1 VALLLGAT
9 HCSATE
15 DPVHAFDFIMLFFS
29 FIYALALTHLLLAV
43 NAMIHQRHRITLSW
57 PHAIWMFGALLTVSS
72 NWISL
77 WDFHDVQAI
86 SLSAIVGGFALGIA
100 QYLVC
105 ALVSPIFKEQRDFDL
120 TLFQKE
126 QSHSYLS
133 AFLVLVAVS
142 IAVNIGG
149 SVVGFQKWMSE
160 NALVIPMLAT
170 VAVPLFVRNQVVQIA
185 GGSAYAILI
194 IAYLIIYYPVLR

>member
-1 VALLLGAT
+1 M
-9 HCSATE
+9 
-15 DPVHAFDFIMLFFS
+15 HAFDFIMLFFS

-43 NAMIHQRHRITLSW
+43 NAMIHQRRRIKFSW
-57 PHAIWMFGALLTVSS
+57 PHAIWMFDALLAVSI

-77 WDFHDVQAI
+77 WDFHDLQAI
-86 SLSAIVGGFALGIA
+86 SLSAIVGGFVLGIA

-105 ALVSPIFKEQRDFDL
+105 ALVSPTFKEQRDFDL

-133 AFLVLVAVS
+133 AFLVLIAVS
-142 IAVNIGG
+142 IGVNIGG
-149 SVVGFQKWMSE
+149 SILGIQKWMSE
-160 NALVIPMLAT
+160 NALVIPMLAA
-170 VAVPLFVRNQVVQIA
+170 VAFPLFVRNQWVQMA
-185 GGSAYAILI
+185 GGTVFAILN